1 MQLKAGSLVYKE
13 WIKPS
18 VPIYMKYFVFNVTN
32 PNEVMEGLEIP
43 NVTQIGPYSY
53 RYGGRDETGTEK
65 GVGVNPSH
73 GLYIISCESVNRALL
88 AWDRALL
95 WGQIGKRSASKAI
108 FSPPQP
114 DYLRLRHCMLD

>member
-1 MQLKAGSLVYKE
+1 MQLKPGSLVYKE

-53 RYGGRDETGTEK
+53 RYGGRDETSPEK
-65 GVGVNPSH
+65 WEGGG
-73 GLYIISCESVNRALL
+73 GLIPHMAYT
-88 AWDRALL
+88 W
-95 WGQIGKRSASKAI
+95 
-108 FSPPQP
+108 
-114 DYLRLRHCMLD
+114 M

>member
-1 MQLKAGSLVYKE
+1 MQLKPGSLVYKE

-53 RYGGRDETGTEK
+53 RYGGRDETSPEK
-65 GVGVNPSH
+65 WEGGGGVNPSH
-73 GLYIISCESVNRALL
+73 GLYRDV
-88 AWDRALL
+88 
-95 WGQIGKRSASKAI
+95 
-108 FSPPQP
+108 
-114 DYLRLRHCMLD
+114 MLDGVWLLTSLS

>member
-13 WIKPS
+13 WIKSS

-53 RYGGRDETGTEK
+53 RYGGRYETRTEK
-65 GVGVNPSH
+65 GWGEGVNPSH
-73 GLYIISCESVNRALL
+73 GLYKDV
-88 AWDRALL
+88 
-95 WGQIGKRSASKAI
+95 
-108 FSPPQP
+108 
-114 DYLRLRHCMLD
+114 MLDGVWLLTSLS

>member
-1 MQLKAGSLVYKE
+1 MQLKPGSLVYKE

-53 RYGGRDETGTEK
+53 RYGGRDETSPEK
-65 GVGVNPSH
+65 WEGGGG
-73 GLYIISCESVNRALL
+73 GLIPHMAYT
-88 AWDRALL
+88 
-95 WGQIGKRSASKAI
+95 G
-108 FSPPQP
+108 
-114 DYLRLRHCMLD
+114 M

>member
-53 RYGGRDETGTEK
+53 RYGGRDETSTEK
-65 GVGVNPSH
+65 GGGVNPSH
-73 GLYIISCESVNRALL
+73 GLYRDV
-88 AWDRALL
+88 
-95 WGQIGKRSASKAI
+95 
-108 FSPPQP
+108 
-114 DYLRLRHCMLD
+114 MLDGVWLLTSLS

>member
-53 RYGGRDETGTEK
+53 RYGGRDETSPEGGGSK
-65 GVGVNPSH
+65 P
-73 GLYIISCESVNRALL
+73 LYCLYRDV
-88 AWDRALL
+88 
-95 WGQIGKRSASKAI
+95 
-108 FSPPQP
+108 
-114 DYLRLRHCMLD
+114 MLDGVWLLTSLS

>member
-53 RYGGRDETGTEK
+53 RYGGRDETSTEK
-65 GVGVNPSH
+65 GGAVNPTH
-73 GLYIISCESVNRALL
+73 GLYRDV
-88 AWDRALL
+88 
-95 WGQIGKRSASKAI
+95 
-108 FSPPQP
+108 
-114 DYLRLRHCMLD
+114 MLDGVWLLTSLS

>member
-13 WIKPS
+13 WIKSS

-53 RYGGRDETGTEK
+53 RYGGRDETSTEK
-65 GVGVNPSH
+65 GGGGVNPSH
-73 GLYIISCESVNRALL
+73 GLYRDV
-88 AWDRALL
+88 
-95 WGQIGKRSASKAI
+95 
-108 FSPPQP
+108 
-114 DYLRLRHCMLD
+114 MLDGVWLLTSLS